1 MKKLILILAVS
12 LLTGCSTIK
21 DWMPVKWDVNQSK
34 AVTDIQQV
42 TRNFDCKA
50 DIAQQ
55 SKALSGQVQWL
66 TIYSETRG
74 TKDVIDPLGHMNDTI
89 KELVDRSI
97 KGPVSPMYC
106 EIKKKIMIQ
115 QSDML
120 AHTVQ
125 GRLF

>member
-89 KELVDRSI
+89 KELVDRSS

>member
-1 MKKLILILAVS
+1 MKKIIAVLSIVLLA
-12 LLTGCSTIK
+12 GCSSLK
-21 DWMPVKWDVNQSK
+21 DYIPVKWDVNQSRS
-34 AVTDIQQV
+34 VTDIQQT

-55 SKALSGQVQWL
+55 AKVLAGQVEWL
-66 TIYSETRG
+66 SIYAETKG
-74 TKDVIDPLGHMNDTI
+74 TRDVIGPIGHMNDTV
-89 KELVDRSI
+89 KELADRSA

-106 EIKKKIMIQ
+106 EIKKKVMIQ
-115 QSDML
+115 QADMV